1 MMAVKMQKRPKPG
14 KATLIEVAELAK
26 VSKSTV
32 SRVVNED
39 QSVAEETRKRVL
51 EAIAATGYRVNQSA
65 RALASQ
71 RTGAIAV
78 AIYEDLATYFTSA
91 FSGAMVTAVQ
101 EYFFQK
107 NIQVLILPAPDEK
120 RQKRIEKYI
129 YDGHVDGAILL
140 GPVSE
145 DILLPDLLAAD
156 VPLVIGG
163 RPAGFQK
170 VSFVDIDNVSATER
184 VIRELIRSG
193 RKKIGFV
200 TGQLSNLAA
209 TDRLVGYRR
218 AMESSGMDAPDSLI
232 AMGDWGYES
241 AVVGTQRILEANP
254 DLDAIFCSNDLMA
267 TAALAVLK
275 DAGLKVPEQIAVVGF
290 DNSPIALRTKPQLT
304 SVAQDPEAY
313 AQALGEALL
322 AQIELKETG
331 SRSTILP
338 TEIIWR
344 DSFPKPK

>member
-1 MMAVKMQKRPKPG
+1 MTVKTPKRAKPG
-14 KATLIEVAELAK
+14 KATLFEVAELAK

-32 SRVVNED
+32 SRVVNDD
-39 QSVAEETRKRVL
+39 QSVSEETRKRVL
-51 EAIAATGYRVNQSA
+51 DAIAATGYRVNQNA
-65 RALASQ
+65 RALAG
-71 RTGAIAV
+71 RKTGAVAV

-101 EYFFQK
+101 DYFFHR
-107 NIQVLILPAPDEK
+107 NIQVLILPAPDAK

-145 DILLPDLLAAD
+145 DILLPDLLAAEI
-156 VPLVIGG
+156 PLVIGG
-163 RPAGFQK
+163 RPAGFPA
-170 VSFVDIDNVSATER
+170 VPFVDIDNVSATER
-184 VIRELIRSG
+184 LTRSLIADG
-193 RKKIGFV
+193 RTKIGFI

-218 AMESSGMDAPDSLI
+218 AMEASGLDASDSLI

-267 TAALAVLK
+267 TAALAVIK
-275 DAGLKVPEQIAVVGF
+275 DTGKKVPDEIAVVGF

-322 AQIELKETG
+322 AKIEG
-331 SRSTILP
+331 SEPSSQSTILP

-344 DSFPKPK
+344 DSFPKPN

>member
-1 MMAVKMQKRPKPG
+1 MSVKMEKRGKPG

-39 QSVAEETRKRVL
+39 QSVSEETRKRVL
-51 EAIAATGYRVNQSA
+51 DAIAATGYRVNQSA
-65 RALASQ
+65 RALASKK
-71 RTGAIAV
+71 TGAIAV
-78 AIYEDLATYFTSA
+78 AIYEHLATYFTSA

-101 EYFFQK
+101 DYFFQK
-107 NIQVLILPAPDEK
+107 NIQVLILPAPDAQ

-156 VPLVIGG
+156 IPLVIGG

-170 VSFVDIDNVSATER
+170 VSFVDIDNVTATEKVVR
-184 VIRELIRSG
+184 SLIQDG
-193 RKKIGFV
+193 RKQIGFIS
-200 TGQLSNLAA
+200 GQLSNIAA
-209 TDRLVGYRR
+209 TDRMVGYRR
-218 AMESSGMDAPDSLI
+218 AMESAGIEAPDSLI

-241 AVVGTQRILEANP
+241 AVLGTQRILEAHP

-267 TAALAVLK
+267 TAALAVIK
-275 DAGLKVPEQIAVVGF
+275 EAGRKVPQEIAVVGF

-322 AQIELKETG
+322 AQIEGQEIEN
-331 SRSTILP
+331 RSTILP

-344 DSFPKPK
+344 ESFPKPK